1 MSIINRIK
9 LARAIMKFASLVTDQ
24 GELIY
29 EGDALAEGIEVFI
42 EDENG
47 NINPAADGEYIA
59 EDRKV
64 IVKDGKVE
72 SIEEKEEKEPEKD
85 PENEPENL
93 DEKDEKIAELQAKV
107 DELNNVIAE
116 KDQYIAELEA
126 KINSKEEELSAVNT
140 ELSAA
145 KAKLQ
150 ESADDSAKDK
160 LKFSKEQIEK
170 NPALKY
176 FN

>member
-1 MSIINRIK
+1 MSIVNRIK

-29 EGDALAEGIEVFI
+29 EGDALIEGIEVFI

-47 NINPAADGEYIA
+47 EIVPAADGEYIA

-72 SIEEKEEKEPEKD
+72 SIEEKENEPEPEPQND
-85 PENEPENL
+85 PEPENL
-93 DEKDEKIAELQAKV
+93 DEKDEKIAELEAKIE
-107 DELNNVIAE
+107 ELNNTIAD
-116 KDQYIAELEA
+116 KDAYIAELESKLNA
-126 KINSKEEELSAVNT
+126 KEEELSAAN
-140 ELSAA
+140 
-145 KAKLQ
+145 AKLK
-150 ESADDSAKDK
+150 ESADKSAKDK
-160 LKFSKEQIEK
+160 LKFSKEQVEK

>member
-29 EGDALAEGIEVFI
+29 EGDVLAEGIEVFV

-47 NINPAADGEYIA
+47 EIVPAADGEYIA

-64 IVKDGKVE
+64 VVKEGKVE
-72 SIEEKEEKEPEKD
+72 SIEEKEEPKNDPEPE
-85 PENEPENL
+85 PQNL
-93 DEKDEKIAELQAKV
+93 DEKDEQIAQLQAKIE
-107 DELNNVIAE
+107 ELNNAIAD

-126 KINSKEEELSAVNT
+126 KLNAKEEELSAAN
-140 ELSAA
+140 
-145 KAKLQ
+145 AKLK

-160 LKFSKEQIEK
+160 LRFSKEQIDK